1 MPVPADRESRSSLVA
16 PARALTPG
24 RIVALA
30 LIGLV
35 VLGLAYVRF
44 GGDSDAVSVPKGAT
58 AGDLILD
65 RCTYE
70 TGNGSYEADCGT
82 LVVPENRA
90 DPESRLIALP
100 VTRIHARSDS
110 PAEPIFRLQGG
121 PGVTNME
128 FESASRFA
136 GKHDVV
142 LVGYRGVDG
151 SSKLDCPEVTSAR
164 EHARD
169 FLSETSF
176 RADAAAFRAC
186 ADRLQDAGV
195 DLAGYT
201 LPERVD
207 DLDAARRALG
217 YERIDLLSESAGTR
231 TAMIYAWR
239 YPECIHRSE
248 MIGVN
253 PPGNY
258 LWDAKTTGEQ
268 IGRYAALCAENA
280 SCRSRTPDLA
290 ASLHSAYEHIPS
302 RWWFLPIKEGNVE
315 LGAFFGL
322 IHATTDGAGPL
333 AAPWTIDTLLSA
345 DKGDGSGAWLLSLM
359 TQVIFPRVQV
369 WGDVAAV
376 GRSDAA
382 YARRFFATHANRGSV
397 IGSPGT
403 DFIWAGGRLLDAWPA
418 SPDESEHVH
427 VQESKVETLLIGG
440 RLDFAT
446 PPQKATRE
454 LLPHL
459 PNGHE
464 VVLPN
469 LGHSDDFWTYQPEAG
484 DRLIKTFFDSGR
496 VDDSLY
502 EAANVDFTPAFSH
515 GAIAKIVL
523 GVMLGLAALTV
534 LSLLWMPLR
543 VRRRGPFGR
552 KASTAL
558 RSLYAPLLGLGGWFA
573 GLLVV
578 LTALPTASLLDERL
592 ALVSIGIPIALGTY
606 WASTPGE
613 GPHRSRIA
621 RFAATMAGA
630 VVGAWLGFNVTSA
643 AIGVLAPVLA
653 IVGAAA
659 GANLIVLA
667 LDVAWDRQVH
677 DRFVE
682 TTVKETLEAR
692 PSPVDTHRARRASVA

>member
-1 MPVPADRESRSSLVA
+1 MTAFTPA
-16 PARALTPG
+16 
-24 RIVALA
+24 RIVALF

-35 VLGLAYVRF
+35 VLGLAYLKF
-44 GGDSDAVSVPKGAT
+44 ASADDPVSVPAGAV
-58 AGDLILD
+58 AGDLVLD
-65 RCTYE
+65 PCTYSTE
-70 TGNGSYEADCGT
+70 AGSYAADCGT

-90 DPESRLIALP
+90 DPQSRLIALP
-100 VTRIHARSDS
+100 VTRIHARSDN

-128 FESASRFA
+128 FELASRFA
-136 GKHDVV
+136 DDHDVV

-164 EHARD
+164 ERARD
-169 FLSETSF
+169 FLSEKSL

-201 LPERVD
+201 LPQRVD

-239 YPECIHRSE
+239 YPERVHRSV

-258 LWDAKTTGEQ
+258 LWDAETTGEQ
-268 IGRYAALCAENA
+268 IRRYAALCAEDA

-290 ASLHSAYEHIPS
+290 ASLHAAYEHIPS
-302 RWWFLPIKEGNVE
+302 RWWFLPIKEGNVK

-322 IHATTDGAGPL
+322 INATTDGAGPL

-382 YARRFFATHANRGSV
+382 YARRFFATRANRGSV

-403 DFIWAGGRLLDAWPA
+403 DFISVGGRLFDAWPG
-418 SPDESEHVH
+418 SPDENEYTRVPD
-427 VQESKVETLLIGG
+427 SKVETLLIGG
-440 RLDFAT
+440 DLDFAT

-469 LGHSDDFWTYQPEAG
+469 LGHSDDFWAYQPEAG
-484 DRLIKTFFDSGR
+484 SRLINTFFDSGR

-502 EAANVDFTPAFSH
+502 EPARVDFTPAFSH

-543 VRRRGPFGR
+543 VRRRGPFGL
-552 KASTAL
+552 KASAAL
-558 RSLYAPLLGLGGWFA
+558 RSLYALLLGLGGWFV

-578 LTALPTASLLDERL
+578 LTALPTASLLDEVL

-613 GPHRSRIA
+613 GPRRSRIA
-621 RFAATMAGA
+621 CFAATMAGA

-643 AIGVLAPVLA
+643 AVGVLAPVLA
-653 IVGAAA
+653 IVGATV
-659 GANLIVLA
+659 GANLTLVVLDIA
-667 LDVAWDRQVH
+667 RDRRVR
-677 DRFVE
+677 DRL
-682 TTVKETLEAR
+682 LERNPNERLAAR
-692 PSPVDTHRARRASVA
+692 PSTS